1 MSKTFVIQDMPSAL
15 QAHKLSN
22 DDYKQILAILGREPN
37 LVELGIFSAM
47 WSEHCSYKSSRIYLK
62 GFPTSAPWVIQG
74 PGENAGVIDI
84 GGGYAAVFKVE
95 SHNHPSFIEPYAGA
109 ATGVGGI
116 MRDIFTMGARPVA
129 SLDSIRFGEI
139 WRDDEVGRKH
149 KSLLKGVVAGIGGY
163 GNCMGV
169 PTIGGETNFE
179 PCYNG
184 NILVNAFCLGIA
196 KTQEIFYAKAQGD
209 GNPVLYVGSKTGRDG
224 LGGAVMSSDSFS
236 ENSKSLRPTVQVG
249 DPFTQKLLLEA
260 CLELF
265 TQDLIIG
272 IQDMGA
278 AGLTSSSFEMA
289 GRSGSGMKLYL
300 DKVPMRERGM
310 NAYELMLSESQE
322 RMLICAKKGAEAQ
335 IKAIFDKWELDCE
348 VIGEVTQS
356 GDMELFWGEEKVA
369 HIPIAPITENAPVL
383 QLPTKEPTYIA
394 QARATNPLESIQHH
408 TAQHSLTDIARI
420 LLGSLDICDKEWI
433 YSQYDSSVQTNTLI
447 ASGQGEGSVIRIKEN
462 GAALGAAIHAPVR
475 YCYLNPKEGAK
486 IAVARAGRKCATSGI
501 KPLAISDCL
510 NFGNPNNPEVMWQF
524 KESCEGIK
532 EACEVLQTPVVSGNV
547 SLYNQ
552 TDSTDIYP
560 TPTIVSVGLAQDPQ
574 GVIDSAFTKNG
585 SKIALLGEIGE
596 DFGGSVLEKLAQMGS
611 FARELESNPH
621 NHINNTQS
629 QIVPQGDAPNIDLS
643 AEKRLWDLL
652 LSGIAKGLILSAK
665 EVGEGGLGIALTKM
679 SILSRLGCEAQITL
693 PKREMLFSQTQ
704 SCVVVETS
712 DFAQLQELAKLHS
725 FPCALLG
732 EVGGDSIS
740 IQVKIDS
747 ALGEQCGSVADFVK
761 GTNAKFAN
769 LPQNPQSNHSPTAK
783 PATAVQGEAEAGF
796 FRTPRI
802 LEKDNQ
808 AECKKSAQTQK
819 LDSST
824 ASSNQQ
830 ASNPQ
835 AIHLSIQEAGEIF
848 FQSFAKHLGINA

>member
-47 WSEHCSYKSSRIYLK
+47 WSEHCSYKSSKIYLK

-196 KTQEIFYAKAQGD
+196 KAQEIFYAKAQGN

-236 ENSKSLRPTVQVG
+236 QDSKSLRPTVQVG
-249 DPFTQKLLLEA
+249 DPFTEKLLLEA

-289 GRSGSGMKLYL
+289 GRSGSGMRLYL
-300 DKVPMRERGM
+300 DRVPMRERGM

-322 RMLICAKKGAEAQ
+322 RMLICAKKGAEEQ
-335 IKAIFDKWELDCE
+335 IKAIFAKWELDCE

-356 GDMELFWGEEKVA
+356 GDMELFWEEQKVA
-369 HIPIAPITENAPVL
+369 HIPIAPITENAPIL
-383 QLPTKEPTYIA
+383 HLPTKEPAYIA
-394 QARATNPLESIQHH
+394 QARAKNPLESIRHH
-408 TAQHSLTDIARI
+408 TAAYSLTDIARV
-420 LLGSLDICDKEWI
+420 LLGSIDICDKEWI

-447 ASGQGEGSVIRIKEN
+447 ASGQGEGSVVRIKEN

-475 YCYLNPKEGAK
+475 YCYLNPREGSK
-486 IAVARAGRKCATSGI
+486 IAVARAGRKCATRGI

-532 EACEVLQTPVVSGNV
+532 EACEILQTPVVSGNV

-560 TPTIVSVGLAQDPQ
+560 TPTIVSVGLASDPQ
-574 GVIDSAFTKNG
+574 WVIDSAFTKEW

-596 DFGGSVLEKLAQMGS
+596 DFGGSVLEKLAQMGA
-611 FARELESNPH
+611 FGAHLGGE
-621 NHINNTQS
+621 
-629 QIVPQGDAPNIDLS
+629 IVPSGDSPQIDL
-643 AEKRLWDLL
+643 AREKRLWDLL
-652 LSGIAKGLILSAK
+652 LSGITKGLILSAK
-665 EVGEGGLGIALTKM
+665 EVGEGGLGIALAKM
-679 SILSRLGCEAQITL
+679 SILSRLGCAVQIAL

-704 SCVVVETS
+704 SCVVVEAS
-712 DFAQLQELAKLHS
+712 DFAQLQELAKLHN
-725 FPCALLG
+725 FPCTLLG
-732 EVGGDSIS
+732 EVLGESIS
-740 IQVKIDS
+740 IQVDS
-747 ALGEQCGSVADFVK
+747 SDRDSVLGSHSADLAHF
-761 GTNAKFAN
+761 GTTADHQSSSAPKCAKNYESTTAN
-769 LPQNPQSNHSPTAK
+769 
-783 PATAVQGEAEAGF
+783 
-796 FRTPRI
+796 PRI
-802 LEKDNQ
+802 LEEEKQ
-808 AECKKSAQTQK
+808 GRCEKSAQTQK

-835 AIHLSIQEAGEIF
+835 AIYLSIQEAGEIF
-848 FQSFAKHLGINA
+848 FQSFTKHLGINA